1 MDFLRTFAEEY
12 GLAEIVGSLAERPNV
27 QGAILTLDEWWLKAW
42 QYEETGRGEEWERW
56 RWMRRHWGP
65 MPYPPYPF
73 IGTDTGMSAL
83 PWIPQ
88 RRPDLKWRPLDW
100 DEFAAMQGHQ
110 EEIPPIRL
118 IVCLRPPAN
127 GESVVVPELPRSRLP
142 VSFEVRPIARLST
155 SQRARV
161 RPVVGGVSVGTGT
174 RVYGTL
180 GGIVEDQTS
189 QRYGMTCAH
198 VFPSTPSVT
207 QPARHD
213 DARAKAIGISV
224 TSIALQPC
232 PGVGPCNPYVN
243 SPHIASVDTALV
255 ELESGVASDLQ
266 ILSIGPLAG
275 VVAKNSMTPGQEVA
289 FEGRTSGHRI
299 AEVGGLAVF
308 YRLQINGQAYCF
320 RDLFEIRWRS
330 FFRALI
336 GPVVQAGDSGAWVC
350 TETDRGPGWC
360 GQIIGEDRRVGYAAF
375 AETTIAAWSNA
386 GKHFRVE

>member
-1 MDFLRTFAEEY
+1 MH
-12 GLAEIVGSLAERPNV
+12 
-27 QGAILTLDEWWLKAW
+27 
-42 QYEETGRGEEWERW
+42 
-56 RWMRRHWGP
+56 RHWGP

-73 IGTDTGMSAL
+73 SGTDTGISAL

-88 RRPDLKWRPLDW
+88 RQPDLKWRPPHW
-100 DEFAAMQGHQ
+100 DEFAAMRGYQ
-110 EEIPPIRL
+110 EESPPIRL
-118 IVCLRPPAN
+118 IVCLRPPAK
-127 GESVVVPELPRSRLP
+127 GESVVVPELPRSRLQL
-142 VSFEVRPIARLST
+142 SFEVRPIARLST
-155 SQRARV
+155 SQRAQV

-198 VFPSTPSVT
+198 VFPSTTSVT

-213 DARAKAIGISV
+213 DSRAKAIGISV
-224 TSIALQPC
+224 SPIALQPC

-266 ILSIGPLAG
+266 ILSIGPIAG
-275 VVAKNSMTPGQEVA
+275 IVAKNSMAPGQEVT

-308 YRLQINGQAYCF
+308 YRLQMGEYAYCF

-330 FFRALI
+330 FFRACF

-360 GQIIGEDRRVGYAAF
+360 GQIIGEDRNVGYAAF
-375 AETTIAAWSNA
+375 AETTVAAWLDA
-386 GKHFRVE
+386 GMRLRLSSSGET